1 LHPSYASDCEF
12 AGTLGEMTFRE
23 IVEQHP
29 LPASA
34 YRNALR
40 RCAEACL
47 DCGTSRTAWADASLS
62 ESDLAA

>member
-1 LHPSYASDCEF
+1 
-12 AGTLGEMTFRE
+12 MTFRE

-29 LPASA
+29 LPASG

-40 RCAEACL
+40 RCAEAWL
-47 DCGTSRTAWADASLS
+47 DRGASRTAWADASLS